1 MTDHDSARADQ
12 FLTFTIADDSFAIP
26 ILRVREIIQNAGV
39 TRVPQVP
46 ACIRGV
52 INLRGGVVPVIDIGV
67 KFGRAERTLDGSTCI
82 VIVEVVQDLQRS
94 VMGVVADSVKEVASF
109 RASDIE
115 PPPEFGIAVRADY
128 LLGLGRLT
136 TGFALILDTDRVLSR
151 AELLGEIAVDH
162 VAATP
167 VVPEPRHTAATAAA

>member
-1 MTDHDSARADQ
+1 MTDHDSGRADQ
-12 FLTFTIADDSFAIP
+12 FLTFAIEDDSFAIP

-52 INLRGGVVPVIDIGV
+52 INLRGGVVPVIDLGV
-67 KFGRAERTLDGSTCI
+67 KFGRAERTLDASACI
-82 VIVEVVQDLQRS
+82 VIVEVAQDSQHS
-94 VMGVVADSVKEVASF
+94 VMGVVADSVSEVTSF

-115 PPPEFGIAVRADY
+115 PPPEFGTTVRADY

-136 TGFALILDTDRVLSR
+136 KGFALILDTDRVLSR
-151 AELLGEIAVDH
+151 AELLGEIAADR
-162 VAATP
+162 VAGTP
-167 VVPEPRHTAATAAA
+167 VVPEPRNTAAATAA